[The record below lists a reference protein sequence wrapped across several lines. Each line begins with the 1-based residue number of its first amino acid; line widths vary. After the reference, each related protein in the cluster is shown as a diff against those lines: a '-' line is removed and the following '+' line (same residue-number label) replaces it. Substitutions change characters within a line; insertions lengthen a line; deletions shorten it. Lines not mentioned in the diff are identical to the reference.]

1 MSNIKDL
8 DLDIKTIKKTGNKKI
23 ILLNCVSS
31 YPAPINEQNLKSIIE
46 IKKKYKTLV
55 GLSDHTLGLIA
66 PVVAVSKG
74 AKMIEKHF
82 NIRNNKAVD
91 SFFSTNA
98 NDFKIMVE
106 GIRSAELSFGNGKI
120 EISKS
125 SKENLNSRRSIYIS
139 QDIKKGER
147 FSSKNIKIIRPG
159 FGLHPKYYKFVLN
172 KKSKNG
178 LKIGDRMMLRYVSKD

>member
-1 MSNIKDL
+1 
-8 DLDIKTIKKTGNKKI
+8 
-23 ILLNCVSS
+23 
-31 YPAPINEQNLKSIIE
+31 
-46 IKKKYKTLV
+46 
-55 GLSDHTLGLIA
+55 
-66 PVVAVSKG
+66 
-74 AKMIEKHF
+74 
-82 NIRNNKAVD
+82 
-91 SFFSTNA
+91 
-98 NDFKIMVE
+98 MVE